1 MKRLKKTE
9 LLVTPASI
17 EHMKELIRAG
27 ADAFLIGEQFF
38 GLRLAGEFTLEDIEV
53 AAMLT
58 KEHNKKIYV
67 AMNALFHNDKMDAL
81 VPYMQKLQE
90 IGVDGI
96 VFGDP
101 AIIIARREAGVTIPL
116 HWNTEQTATNYFTAN
131 YWGKRGATRAVL
143 ARELSLDE
151 IVEIKENADVQIEVQ
166 VHGMTC
172 MFQSKRSLLGNYF
185 LFQDKAMEV
194 ENRVNNKN
202 MFLHD
207 KERSNKY
214 PIYQDENGTHIFSPN
229 DMCMIDELEEFLD
242 AEVDSLKIDGILH
255 DPSYVTTVTSYYR
268 QAIDA
273 YYESKASYKEI
284 KKDLFK
290 KLEEIQPSLR
300 PLDTGFFFKETVY

>member
-1 MKRLKKTE
+1 MNRTE
-9 LLVTPASI
+9 LLVTPSNI
-17 EHMKELIRAG
+17 EHMKELIEAG
-27 ADAFLIGEQFF
+27 ADAFLVGEQFY
-38 GLRLAGEFTLEDIEV
+38 GLRLAGEFTIADIEV
-53 AAMLT
+53 ARNIT
-58 KEHNKKIYV
+58 KEHNKKLYV
-67 AMNALFHNDKMDAL
+67 AMNGLFHNDKVDAL
-81 VPYMQKLQE
+81 SPYIKNLQE

-96 VFGDP
+96 TFGDP
-101 AIIIARREAGVTIPL
+101 AVIIARREAGVSIPL

-151 IVEIKENADVQIEVQ
+151 VVEIKENAEVQVEVQ

-194 ENRVNNKN
+194 ENRTKNKN

-207 KERSNKY
+207 KERSNRY
-214 PIYQDENGTHIFSPN
+214 PIYEDQNGTHIFSPN
-229 DMCMIDELEEFLD
+229 DMCMIDELNEFLD
-242 AEVDSLKIDGILH
+242 AGIDSLKIDGILH
-255 DPSYVTTVTSYYR
+255 DPSYVTTVTGYYR

-273 YYESKASYKEI
+273 YYDSKSAYKEI
-284 KKDLFK
+284 KKELYDK
-290 KLEEIQPSLR
+290 IVGIQPSLR